1 MRKEE
6 EEAFS
11 SSSQLGSLACTSAR
25 LAFVAVV
32 VVVVVVVD
40 LFVVAG
46 SYFACLWC
54 VPVRRLR
61 IRRAPSGATHIKPGE
76 RVRINKNLLATTSVC
91 ASVQLLRSSTS
102 LGGRLSLRLRPSC
115 ALIVPLWC
123 HFISE
128 KEEDKLLLLLLQW
141 TKHATNSEMS
151 YASVRQQ
158 SEAAKIVPSRM
169 RYGRQ
174 W

>member
-11 SSSQLGSLACTSAR
+11 SSSQLESLACTSAR
-25 LAFVAVV
+25 LAFVAVAV
-32 VVVVVVVD
+32 VVVN

-46 SYFACLWC
+46 SYFACLRC

-61 IRRAPSGATHIKPGE
+61 IGRAPSGATHIKPGE

-128 KEEDKLLLLLLQW
+128 KEEDKLLLLLQW
-141 TKHATNSEMS
+141 TKHATNSKMS